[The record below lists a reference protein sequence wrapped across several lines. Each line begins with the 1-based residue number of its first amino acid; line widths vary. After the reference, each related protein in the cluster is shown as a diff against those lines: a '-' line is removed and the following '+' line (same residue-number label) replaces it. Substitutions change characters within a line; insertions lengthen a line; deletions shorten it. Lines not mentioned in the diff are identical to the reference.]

1 LFKKILFLFF
11 TVITFSSLTESVFS
25 QDILSKDYFRKNS
38 LSLKEKFNINEDDTS
53 KSISG
58 RSKVKKVNIG
68 GLFISPYLGFGIP
81 MGSFG
86 DQSNA
91 GFLYGFKAELAYNKL
106 YPFVFGFIYENQ
118 SFPGNPEFT
127 TENSLTDFT
136 TDMNNIGGSLDIL
149 LNKYIRSNFTSAIL
163 SLEVKYAKVTRTV
176 SSNVEIP
183 EGLPGDVS
191 LITYAAGLGV
201 TLYIFDIGARYT
213 FAKDMKNLSFQM
225 RIHFPLFK
233 F

>member
-1 LFKKILFLFF
+1 LFKKILFLCF
-11 TVITFSSLTESVFS
+11 TVIVLSFISETVFS
-25 QDILSKDYFRKNS
+25 QDILSKDYFKKNS
-38 LSLKEKFNINEDDTS
+38 LSLNNKFKVNEDDTS
-53 KSISG
+53 KTISG

-68 GLFISPYLGFGIP
+68 GIFISPYIGFGIP
-81 MGSFG
+81 IGSFG

-136 TDMNNIGGSLDIL
+136 TEMTNIGGSLDIL
-149 LNKYIRSNFTSAIL
+149 LNKYIRSNFTSAIF
-163 SLEVKYAKVTRTV
+163 SLEVKYSKVARAI
-176 SSNVEIP
+176 SSNVAIP

-191 LITYAAGLGV
+191 LITYSAGLGV
-201 TLYIFDIGARYT
+201 TIYIFDLGARYT

-225 RIHFPLFK
+225 RIHFPLVK

>member
-1 LFKKILFLFF
+1 LLKKIFFLCF
-11 TVITFSSLTESVFS
+11 IAISFSIPSETVFS
-25 QDILSKDYFRKNS
+25 QDILSKDYFKKNG
-38 LSLKEKFNINEDDTS
+38 LSLNKKINVNKDDTS
-53 KSISG
+53 KTISG

-68 GLFISPYLGFGIP
+68 GIFISPYIGFGIP
-81 MGSFG
+81 IGSFG

-136 TDMNNIGGSLDIL
+136 TDMTNIGGSLDIL
-149 LNKYIRSNFTSAIL
+149 LNKYIRSNFTSAIF
-163 SLEVKYAKVTRTV
+163 SLEVKYAKVTRSI
-176 SSNVEIP
+176 SSNVVIP
-183 EGLPGDVS
+183 EGLPGDVN
-191 LITYAAGLGV
+191 LITYSAGLGV
-201 TLYIFDIGARYT
+201 TIYIFDLGARYT

-225 RIHFPLFK
+225 RIHFPLVK

>member
-1 LFKKILFLFF
+1 MFKKILFLCF
-11 TVITFSSLTESVFS
+11 TVIVLSFISETVFS
-25 QDILSKDYFRKNS
+25 QDILSKDYFKKNS
-38 LSLKEKFNINEDDTS
+38 LSLNNKFKVNEDDTS
-53 KSISG
+53 KTISG

-68 GLFISPYLGFGIP
+68 GIFISPYIGFGIP
-81 MGSFG
+81 IGSFG

-136 TDMNNIGGSLDIL
+136 TEMTNIGGSLDIL
-149 LNKYIRSNFTSAIL
+149 LNKYIRSNFTSAIF
-163 SLEVKYAKVTRTV
+163 SLEVKYSKVARAI
-176 SSNVEIP
+176 SSNVAIP

-191 LITYAAGLGV
+191 LITYSAGLGV
-201 TLYIFDIGARYT
+201 TIYIFDLGARYT

-225 RIHFPLFK
+225 RIHFPLVK